1 MPGYALRKN
10 RAVPAK
16 PMAAR
21 AEELRY
27 QGLCNLCGAIGE
39 FRGTAR
45 RAREQFPCPNCRFS
59 LRYRDQAAAILHHAA
74 FGRHL
79 DMAAFAA
86 SEECGRLA
94 ILEAALRGPFVE
106 LLRGRANYTQTY
118 LFEDVPLGASR
129 DGVLC
134 QDLERTTFD
143 GEQFDLVITSDV
155 MEHVADW
162 RAAIAE
168 IGRLLK
174 PGGAHVFS
182 VPLFWPFKARTTQ
195 RAKLVDGELAHLL
208 PPAYHV
214 SGTRE
219 KVLVFS
225 EFGMDLLDAHA
236 EAGLEARL
244 FNGHSFLDGLHRFPT
259 VIAAKPARV
268 RRG

>member
-1 MPGYALRKN
+1 MPAS
-10 RAVPAK
+10 AK
-16 PMAAR
+16 DTK
-21 AEELRY
+21 ELFY
-27 QGLCNLCGAIGE
+27 QGLCNICGTVGE
-39 FRGTAR
+39 FHGTAR
-45 RAREQFPCPNCRFS
+45 RAREQFPCPNCRYS

-74 FGRHL
+74 FGRYL
-79 DMAAFAA
+79 DMASFAA
-86 SEECGRLA
+86 SEHCAHLS

-106 LLRGRANYTQTY
+106 LLRGRANYTQSY
-118 LFEDVPLGASR
+118 LFEDVPLGECR

-134 QDLERTTFD
+134 QNLERTTFD
-143 GEQFDLVITSDV
+143 DACFDLIITSDV

-162 RAAIAE
+162 RAAIVE

-182 VPLFWPFKARTTQ
+182 VPLFWPFKQQTTQ
-195 RAKLVDGELAHLL
+195 RAKLVDGELVHLL

-214 SGTRE
+214 SGTRG

-225 EFGMDLLDAHA
+225 EFGMDMLDAHA

-259 VIAAKPARV
+259 VIAAKPGGV
-268 RRG
+268 HRG